1 MPGCGDCHCLSPV
14 CEYRVNGQDQ
24 YHCVE
29 EPSILDV
36 WRSALFIGHLHAS
49 NQLRVI
55 GVDGKIGP
63 LVESAM
69 DQLCDNGW
77 LDNAACR
84 GGRQLA
90 YETTDQGRG
99 WFYFHHHH
107 LHVSITGPG
116 RRQSLP
122 VDRLCLTE
130 PCIPMSL
137 PHHDPRS
144 DWAGHDLPAPL
155 ESLPFYE
162 EEHHHH

>member
-1 MPGCGDCHCLSPV
+1 MGNYIGFFRFSGPEPGAKIPPTTFRNEIFFGPVCFIYLGCGDCHCLSPV
-14 CEYRVNGQDQ
+14 CEHRVNGETQ

-69 DQLCDNGW
+69 DQLCDTGW

-107 LHVSITGPG
+107 RTQG
-116 RRQSLP
+116 
-122 VDRLCLTE
+122 CL
-130 PCIPMSL
+130 M
-137 PHHDPRS
+137 
-144 DWAGHDLPAPL
+144 
-155 ESLPFYE
+155 
-162 EEHHHH
+162 